1 MSMIVCYGT
10 LLGDLGAAAGSGRSD
25 EVRCDWKAVGRYGK
39 GHQLLIIT
47 VLFIF
52 ILGGLSL

>member
-1 MSMIVCYGT
+1 MIVCYGT

-39 GHQLLIIT
+39 GHQLLIIIIY
-47 VLFIF
+47 FYF
-52 ILGGLSL
+52 G